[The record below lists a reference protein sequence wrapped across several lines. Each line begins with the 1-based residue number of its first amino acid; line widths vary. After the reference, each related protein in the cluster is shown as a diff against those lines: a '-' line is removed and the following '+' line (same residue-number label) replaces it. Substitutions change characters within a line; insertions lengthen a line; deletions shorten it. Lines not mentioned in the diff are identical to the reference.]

1 LADNFVSYQK
11 GLESPADVHT
21 AVTFDVDIDPKPRA
35 LRFNAAGTVSIQDAA
50 GTSRSYTVAAGEV
63 LPFRAKRV
71 NSSGTS
77 GVVAGD
83 ITAWS

>member
-21 AVTFDVDIDPKPRA
+21 AVTFDVEISPKPRA
-35 LRFNAAGTVSIQDAA
+35 LRFNVAGTVSIKDAA
-50 GTSRSYTVAAGEV
+50 GTDRSYTVVAGEV
-63 LPFRAKRV
+63 LPFRAKQV

-77 GVVAGD
+77 GVTASD